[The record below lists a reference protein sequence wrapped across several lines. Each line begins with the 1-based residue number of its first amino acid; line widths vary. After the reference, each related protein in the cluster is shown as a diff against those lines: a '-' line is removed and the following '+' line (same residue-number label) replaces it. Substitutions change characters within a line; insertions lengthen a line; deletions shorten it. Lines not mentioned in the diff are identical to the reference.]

1 MDSLWPWLAA
11 AGLGALHG
19 LNPASGWVFAAAC
32 GVRSRDHGHAW
43 RALGPIASGHVASL
57 AVVAGAVAL
66 GGSIDRRLMQAL
78 AASLLLALLIVTGVR
93 RLLGHTIRA
102 AGRPAGQAG
111 LALWSFIVAT
121 GHGAGAML
129 VPALMPLCAG
139 PASTTAAGS
148 LALALAA
155 VGIHLAAMLG
165 ASGMAAALA
174 CRVMRDGR

>member
-1 MDSLWPWLAA
+1 
-11 AGLGALHG
+11 
-19 LNPASGWVFAAAC
+19 
-32 GVRSRDHGHAW
+32 
-43 RALGPIASGHVASL
+43 VASL

-78 AASLLLALLIVTGVR
+78 AASLLLAVLIVTGVR
-93 RLLGHTIRA
+93 RLLGHSNRA

-139 PASTTAAGS
+139 SAPSTAARS
-148 LALALAA
+148 LGLALAA
-155 VGIHLAAMLG
+155 VGIHLAAMVS
-165 ASGMAAALA
+165 ASGVAAALA
-174 CRVMRDGR
+174 CGLMRRLQSRICPSWRKRAFSLGTSRSCRSTPASTDIAAAVPADSPRIMNVGSMRNDE